1 MAIQSKIARE
11 YRIKYPKM
19 PTLTL
24 ARVMYNENA
33 EAFKDVEAARRSLR
47 FIEGKT
53 GAKDKAKLKDKSLV
67 IDEPRPY
74 NPFKLPDSEEV
85 TFEPYRITG
94 VKKLGILSDIHIPY
108 HSIEALTAALNYLKK
123 EKVDGI
129 LLDGDLIDFYGLS
142 RFMKDPR
149 KRSVSHELK
158 ACNDFLDVLQKSF
171 PAAKI
176 IYKLGNHCVRFEH
189 YMMHKA
195 PELLGIP
202 EFQLSNLLRLNERG
216 IELVGDKTIIKAN
229 KLNIIHGHEF
239 GGSVFS
245 PVNIARGLFLK
256 GKVSAIQGHNH
267 QCSEHTEP
275 NMDGEITTTWSLG
288 CLCEL
293 HPEYLPINRWSH
305 GFAVVDLHENG
316 SDYEVTNKR
325 IYKGK
330 VL

>member
-1 MAIQSKIARE
+1 MNIKGKIARE
-11 YRIKYPKM
+11 YRTKFPKT
-19 PTLTL
+19 PTNTL
-24 ARVMYNENA
+24 ARIMYNDNA
-33 EAFKDVEAARRSLR
+33 EAFKDVEDCRSKLR
-47 FIEGKT
+47 YIEGKQ
-53 GAKDKAKLKDKSLV
+53 GATNKTFLKDKTLV
-67 IDEPRPY
+67 IDEARPL
-74 NPFKLPDSEEV
+74 NPFKLPESDEV
-85 TFEPYRITG
+85 KFEPYIIKG
-94 VKKLGILSDIHIPY
+94 VSKLGILSDIHIPY
-108 HSIEALTAALNYLKK
+108 HSIEALTAALNFLKK

-149 KRSVSHELK
+149 KRSVSYELK
-158 ACNDFLDVLQKSF
+158 AVNEFLDSLQKNF
-171 PAAKI
+171 PNAKI
-176 IYKLGNHCVRFEH
+176 IYKIGNHDIRYEH
-189 YMMHKA
+189 FLMHKA
-195 PELLGIP
+195 PELLGIA
-202 EFQLSNLLRLNERG
+202 EFEFKNLLKLDSRG
-216 IELVGDKTIIKAN
+216 IELVGDKKIMKAN

-267 QCSEHTEP
+267 QSSEHTEP
-275 NMDGEITTTWSLG
+275 NMDGDITTTWSLG

-305 GFAVVDLHENG
+305 GFAVVTLDANG
-316 SDYEVTNKR
+316 IDYEVTNKR